1 MNTKVNILSK
11 KSQVDNTD
19 DNKNVQVLKKELWMR
34 QIITEAEI
42 TIIRESQVV
51 EEIILLEEIRD
62 VTTLSLSSGCN

>member
-42 TIIRESQVV
+42 TIIRGSQVIK
-51 EEIILLEEIRD
+51 EIILLEEIK
-62 VTTLSLSSGCN
+62 GN